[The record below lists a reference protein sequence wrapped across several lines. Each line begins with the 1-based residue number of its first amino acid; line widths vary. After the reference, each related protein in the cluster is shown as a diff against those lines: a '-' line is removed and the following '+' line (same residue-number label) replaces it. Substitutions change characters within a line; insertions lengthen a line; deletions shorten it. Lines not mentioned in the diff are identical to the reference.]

1 MFTICVIFKIGS
13 CDVFACQSEIYIR
26 SDSISATLVPYINSN
41 KLRCLFRF
49 DYSKYEIN
57 SAKILLSFEYRG
69 NHAKMSSMNK
79 GTFSSFKSSAKP
91 NISVTSSSV
100 TKSFAP

>member
-1 MFTICVIFKIGS
+1 MVGP
-13 CDVFACQSEIYIR
+13 CDEFACQSKIYIR
-26 SDSISATLVPYINSN
+26 SDSVFATLIPYINSN

-69 NHAKMSSMNK
+69 NHAKMSSVNV
-79 GTFSSFKSSAKP
+79 GTL
-91 NISVTSSSV
+91 
-100 TKSFAP
+100 